1 MLTCEYFKHEIDE
14 ILERDELDKTS
25 LDVLTKLLVA
35 KHFIG
40 IEMSEFTEEMANMW
54 VSHMENADGTM
65 GAHWTLDATTAI
77 RDKLGCQR
85 ICKYKFWAVMN
96 SLYSDYSK
104 SLSKTNI
111 TPEIYG
117 ELTRDWIEDADAVK
131 NKAAAYYTYV
141 VDHD

>member
-77 RDKLGCQR
+77 RDKLGYQK

-96 SLYSDYSK
+96 SLYSDYGK

-131 NKAAAYYTYV
+131 DKAAAYYTYV